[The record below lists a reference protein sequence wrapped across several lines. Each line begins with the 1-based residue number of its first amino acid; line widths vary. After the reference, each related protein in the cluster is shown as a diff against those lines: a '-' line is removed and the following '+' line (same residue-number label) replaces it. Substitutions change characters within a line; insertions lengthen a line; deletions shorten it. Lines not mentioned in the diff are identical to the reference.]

1 MAEIDPIKD
10 FEADKLLQ
18 SHDKDI
24 SSLVDR
30 VSAVEQKL
38 SNPEQ
43 LAQTLEAATSD
54 SKKLD
59 RLFSKLF
66 CNMMKNDDDVKT
78 AVHEKINALDRRA
91 AYSTIKK
98 FGGKMGFAAWSIFL
112 IVVTALLTAWF
123 EHQFGGK

>member
-1 MAEIDPIKD
+1 MAEIDPKKD

-30 VSAVEQKL
+30 VSAIEQKL

-59 RLFSKLF
+59 KLFSKLF
-66 CNMMKNDDDVKT
+66 CNMMKSDDDVR
-78 AVHEKINALDRRA
+78 ASVQEKMNALDREA
-91 AYSTIKK
+91 ANSVMKK
-98 FGGKMGFAAWSIFL
+98 FGGKIGFAVWSIFL
-112 IVVTALLTAWF
+112 IIITASLTAWF
-123 EHQFGGK
+123 ERQFGGK